1 MALPKHTIRQQI
13 RNALLQI
20 PSYEISYCSE
30 VIVRNKVMKVVND
43 LKEESNRSKEKKD
56 EMKLLSKAE
65 RALRQSELM
74 QQRVNMVNELQ
85 SLIPVYSD
93 TVVAYIKAFQNIA
106 ICLEAVSFD
115 DTTIKIFLMFNIAI
129 E

>member
-1 MALPKHTIRQQI
+1 
-13 RNALLQI
+13 
-20 PSYEISYCSE
+20 
-30 VIVRNKVMKVVND
+30 MKVVND

-65 RALRQSELM
+65 RALKQSELM

-106 ICLEAVSFD
+106 ICVEAVSF
-115 DTTIKIFLMFNIAI
+115 IWYVKQ
-129 E
+129 